1 MCLGVC
7 GFIKGSRS
15 SGETS
20 SAKTPAGLN
29 PPSFRFSVLVC
40 HSLSLF
46 LCPTAFERLSIRCLS
61 PAHPVRLLRSSVP
74 PLCLFPFCP
83 LVRSASRFIFLLPD
97 YCVPLFKKVNIPLC
111 FIVCPPLTPF
121 FVKNVLSCVMYSNV
135 ISHLNSSK
143 IKNTSIHFMQSS
155 LSTLPYFCTTD
166 RFSIFT

>member
-1 MCLGVC
+1 M
-7 GFIKGSRS
+7 
-15 SGETS
+15 
-20 SAKTPAGLN
+20 
-29 PPSFRFSVLVC
+29 LVC

-61 PAHPVRLLRSSVP
+61 PAHPVRLIRSSVP
-74 PLCLFPFCP
+74 PLCLFQFCP

-111 FIVCPPLTPF
+111 FISCPPLTPFSLRQNQLPPF

-143 IKNTSIHFMQSS
+143 IKNTLTYIHFMLSS
-155 LSTLPYFCTTD
+155 VSTLLYFCTPD
-166 RFSIFT
+166 KFSIFTRSDLSCKT